1 MKFQGGILPA
11 QQMMMM
17 IRKIILVL
25 FLSALAINLYPQ
37 KKDLGI
43 WYGISAEHKFS
54 KKLELDLSS
63 CLRTFDNASG
73 IEEGFLEAG
82 LQYKITGFL
91 SGSASYRITE
101 NIEDDDSYHLR
112 HKWFVDLKG
121 SLEPGDFAFSLRL
134 RFQER
139 YKTYFE
145 DENDKLPDSHLRAR
159 LKAEYDIPSFR
170 INPYVSAELFC
181 PVFRDPG
188 RTIDKSRVGA
198 GFEYNINKKQSIETE
213 YIFQRDF
220 LPKLRD
226 LHIISVNYNFIF

>member
-1 MKFQGGILPA
+1 
-11 QQMMMM
+11 MMMM
-17 IRKIILVL
+17 IKKITLIIV
-25 FLSALAINLYPQ
+25 LSALAANLYPQ
-37 KKDLGI
+37 KKDFGI
-43 WYGISAEHKFS
+43 WYGVSAEHKFS
-54 KKLELDLSS
+54 KKLELDLST
-63 CLRTFDNASG
+63 CLRTFDNASE

-82 LQYKITGFL
+82 LQYKLTDFL
-91 SGSASYRITE
+91 SAAASYRITE

-145 DENDKLPDSHLRAR
+145 DEDDEIPDSHAR
-159 LKAEYDIPSFR
+159 VKLKAEYDIPSFKF
-170 INPYVSAELFC
+170 NPYVSAELFC
-181 PVFRDPG
+181 PVFTDPEK
-188 RTIDKSRVGA
+188 TIDKSRIGA

-220 LPKLRD
+220 LPKLKD
-226 LHIISVNYNFIF
+226 LHVISVNYNFSF